1 MLIVA
6 VCLCL
11 YACGERTIVSE
22 LPGNGSRFYNY
33 LDFSYKVTKVH
44 KNPTNTYEIYG
55 KVAPIVIVEIVAEPN
70 EFFKVNITSH
80 SFQMEIKN
88 DIYEAKNPAY
98 LTRQNDGTY
107 SGKIILV
114 LNPLITRNYYEG
126 QDFSEE
132 VDSYEIS
139 GIRGTYTVG

>member
-1 MLIVA
+1 
-6 VCLCL
+6 
-11 YACGERTIVSE
+11 
-22 LPGNGSRFYNY
+22 
-33 LDFSYKVTKVH
+33 
-44 KNPTNTYEIYG
+44 
-55 KVAPIVIVEIVAEPN
+55 
-70 EFFKVNITSH
+70 
-80 SFQMEIKN
+80 MEIKN